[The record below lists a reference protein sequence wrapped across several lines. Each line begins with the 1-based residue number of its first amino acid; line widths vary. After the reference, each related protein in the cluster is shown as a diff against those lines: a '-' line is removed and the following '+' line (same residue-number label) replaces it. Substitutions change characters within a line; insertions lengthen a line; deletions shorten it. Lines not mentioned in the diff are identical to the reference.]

1 MDLSR
6 GQKLI
11 IIGGLLALLAGIVIL
26 SLGRLVGQPSA
37 VVYEA
42 PPARSA
48 TPSQPIAVH
57 VVGAVVNPGVYWLQ
71 PGRRVAEAIAL
82 AGGMT
87 GQASAKSVNLAA
99 LVEDGQQIVVGTIPP
114 IDSGLQDQQP
124 APPPAAAPA
133 PAPPAEPQSSP
144 TAPGATAAPG
154 SRVVFPLS
162 LNQATKE
169 QLETIP
175 EIGPELAQRILY
187 YRYEHGGFRAVEELA
202 KVPGIGEHRMGLLR
216 QYVTP

>member
-6 GQKLI
+6 GQKLL

-26 SLGRLVGQPSA
+26 SLGRLAARPAA

-42 PPARSA
+42 PPKVAPQSRL
-48 TPSQPIAVH
+48 IAVH
-57 VVGAVVNPGVYWLQ
+57 VVGAVANPGLYWLP
-71 PGRRVAEAIAL
+71 PGSRVAEAIGL

-99 LVEDGQQIVVGTIPP
+99 IVEDGQQIVVGSTPP
-114 IDSGLQDQQP
+114 LDSGLQSQQL
-124 APPPAAAPA
+124 APPPATVPASPPTPQPLPTPA
-133 PAPPAEPQSSP
+133 PAAKPS
-144 TAPGATAAPG
+144 TGT
-154 SRVVFPLS
+154 VFPLS

-169 QLETIP
+169 QLEAIP

-187 YRYEHGGFRAVEELA
+187 YRYEHGGFRTVEELTN
-202 KVPGIGEHRMGLLR
+202 VQGIGEHRMGLLR